1 MTSYALAPANAT
13 VKLISNVAA
22 MLDAGELHA
31 YRVRENG
38 TMRRLALLPLGS
50 TERETAEWISD
61 AVDMDGRS
69 VQSVSRELHV
79 STPTVRRFIESL
91 ELTEEI
97 EAGEWD
103 GIWTAYDSAA
113 STDAVEEIVDL
124 LDNAPTVADLIN
136 ANSAGTDVAPRP
148 ARSGKTDAELLAQNQ
163 ARFAPKT
170 AAAPTVAGDAC
181 EPEGTTADE
190 LAATLEASVDAVTS
204 GGWTMAAKGR
214 SGGTVSCFC
223 GDQGVHAPGAPGC
236 AHVAIPRRTRSH

>member
-13 VKLISNVAA
+13 VKLINDVAA

-31 YRVRENG
+31 YRVRSNG

-79 STPTVRRFIESL
+79 SAPTVRRFIESL

-103 GIWTAYDSAA
+103 GIWTAHDSAA
-113 STDAVEEIVDL
+113 STDAVEEI
-124 LDNAPTVADLIN
+124 LDQL
-136 ANSAGTDVAPRP
+136 AGVGRDSREVEAEL
-148 ARSGKTDAELLAQNQ
+148 DAAAAQRAKDAALLAQNQ
-163 ARFAPKT
+163 ARFAAQK

-181 EPEGTTADE
+181 EAEGTTADE
-190 LAATLEASVDAVTS
+190 LAATLEASVTATKQT
-204 GGWTMAAKGR
+204 GWTMAAKGR
-214 SGGTVSCFC
+214 SGGVVTCFC
-223 GDQGVHAPGAPGC
+223 NDLGGHRPGGMPGC
-236 AHVAIPRRTRSH
+236 KNTAPARRVRSHG